1 MEKITIDD
9 FLGGRVR
16 LKQFQVGYRATSDSV
31 LVSASVPVRMGQTV
45 LDVGAGTGVIGMCLN
60 ARCPNLK
67 ITALEIQPELID
79 LGCENAVLNGA
90 DMQFISGDVSKGVPE
105 LIGIQFHHVVTNP
118 PFYTE
123 EFSRLNPQSAIAF
136 SQKCSLKRWIDFCLR
151 HLRAKGSFCM
161 IHRTESLPEI
171 LSVLNGRLG
180 AIEVFPIEPKQGI
193 SSKRIVVR
201 GIMNSKAPFV
211 LRSPLVMHETD
222 NSRTSFAEGIM
233 RFGKTY

>member
-1 MEKITIDD
+1 MEKTTIDD

-16 LKQFQVGYRATSDSV
+16 LKQFKVGYRATSDSV
-31 LVSASVPVRMGQTV
+31 LVSASVLVQSGQTV
-45 LDVGAGTGVIGMCLN
+45 LDVGAGTGIIGMCLN
-60 ARCPNLK
+60 ARCSNLK

-90 DMQFISGDVSKGVPE
+90 DMQFIHGDVVKGVPE
-105 LIGIQFHHVVTNP
+105 LSGVQFHHVVTNP

-123 EFSRLNPQSAIAF
+123 EFCRQNPQSALAF
-136 SQKCSLKRWIDFCLR
+136 SQKCSLKIWIDFCLK
-151 HLRAKGSFCM
+151 HLRAKGTFCM

-171 LSVLNGRLG
+171 LSVLNGRIG
-180 AIEVFPIEPKQGI
+180 AIEVFPIEPKQGR

-201 GIMNSKAPFV
+201 GIMNSRAPFV
-211 LRSPLVMHETD
+211 LKSPLVMHNID

-233 RFGKTY
+233 RFGETY